1 VSQTLDRALSILEF
15 VAESPRRI
23 NEVAEHLGVH
33 HSTALRL
40 LHTLRGHGYVVE
52 LPDHAYRVGPATFR
66 LGFTALERIPLRAI
80 ARPYMQQLNRET
92 GETIHLGTLENGEV
106 VYIEK
111 VEARHRVRMHSS
123 IGGIAGLHST
133 GVGKAILAFLSE
145 EEQDR
150 LLADYPLKRHTAT
163 TITSREELKADLAA
177 TRERCYAIN
186 DGELEEGIGGV
197 ACPIL
202 RPDGTVAGGLSIVA
216 PATRFDRDALED
228 LAPRVIDAARG
239 VSEELGKRST

>member
-1 VSQTLDRALSILEF
+1 MSQTLDRALSILEF
-15 VAESPRRI
+15 VAERPRRI

-40 LHTLRGHGYVVE
+40 LHSLRGHGYVNE
-52 LPDHAYRVGPATFR
+52 LPDHTYRVGPATFR

-106 VYIEK
+106 VYVEK

-133 GVGKAILAFLSE
+133 GVGKAILAFLPE
-145 EEQDR
+145 AQQDR
-150 LLADYPLKRHTAT
+150 LLADYPLERYTAT
-163 TITSREELKADLAA
+163 TITSLEELKADLAA
-177 TRERCYAIN
+177 TRARGYAIN
-186 DGELEEGIGGV
+186 NGELEDGILGV

-202 RPDGTVAGGLSIVA
+202 GSDGTVAGGLSIVA
-216 PATRFDRDALED
+216 PASRFDRDALED

-239 VSEELGKRST
+239 VHEELEKGST